1 MKFVIGLDILQ
12 VKKSSITYSINH
24 NFAKIRIDSY
34 NSLRIEK
41 ILTFHKVIIL
51 SKLMRIKIN
60 TITFLEKGS
69 YKDKSSTQY
78 F

>member
-51 SKLMRIKIN
+51 SENKNKYYYIFRKR
-60 TITFLEKGS
+60 FV
-69 YKDKSSTQY
+69 
-78 F
+78 